1 MGSRGRAE
9 GVRPA
14 AGGSRVCE
22 SGRNHAAGEPG
33 SGRVCSGGIA
43 SRGHTGALSKRLNAA
58 LQCRQLLRVHTFYFN
73 NYQKKRGISPP
84 LFCTFKP
91 LLASVQVKEMHFC
104 QAALYS
110 EPAGLFNSCA

>member
-22 SGRNHAAGEPG
+22 SGRNYAAGEPG
-33 SGRVCSGGIA
+33 SGQVCLGRIA

-58 LQCRQLLRVHTFYFN
+58 LQCRQLLHDHTF
-73 NYQKKRGISPP
+73 Q
-84 LFCTFKP
+84 
-91 LLASVQVKEMHFC
+91 
-104 QAALYS
+104 
-110 EPAGLFNSCA
+110 